1 MKKIFILMA
10 CVAAVTFANAQ
21 KLTELWKSDTTLR
34 VPESV
39 YFDAKGK
46 VLYVSNIDGKSD
58 AKDGNG
64 FISKLSTN
72 GKIESLKWA
81 TGLDAPKGMGL
92 VGTTLY
98 VADLSRVAM
107 IDTKTGKVT
116 KMVDIEGAQ
125 FLNDVT
131 TDAKSNVYISD
142 SATGRIHVIKNGKAE
157 LYFSSADLKRVNGLL
172 ALADGMY
179 VADAGTGTNYK
190 LSPDLKLTK
199 FATTSNGAD
208 GIAMVGKDEYIV
220 SSWGGEI
227 FFVNAQ
233 GESVKMLDTTESK
246 INSADI
252 GYDPAT
258 KTVFVPT
265 FFKNS
270 VVAYK
275 FER

>member
-1 MKKIFILMA
+1 MKRIFLLMA
-10 CVAAVTFANAQ
+10 CVTSITLAHAQ

-39 YFDAKGK
+39 YFDTKGK

-72 GKIESLKWA
+72 GKIETLMWA
-81 TGLDAPKGMGL
+81 TGLDAPKGMGV

-125 FLNDVT
+125 FLNDIT
-131 TDAKSNVYISD
+131 TDAKGNVYVSD
-142 SATGRIHVIKNGKAE
+142 SATGKIHVIKNGKGE

-190 LSPDLKLTK
+190 LSSDLKLTK

-208 GIAMVGKDEYIV
+208 GIAMVGKNEYIV

-233 GESVKMLDTTESK
+233 GESVKMLDTSESK
-246 INSADI
+246 TNSADI

-258 KTVFVPT
+258 STIFVPT